1 MLAGCLYT
9 LGQDVLSALMLATAR
24 VKRLI
29 AVLATAQTSLSIE
42 CSPVED
48 YGDSSSQIGAHRPDV
63 RALP

>member
-29 AVLATAQTSLSIE
+29 AVLQRYSANKPLN
-42 CSPVED
+42 
-48 YGDSSSQIGAHRPDV
+48 
-63 RALP
+63 